1 MCHNHGHCRVTQDH
15 THTCRCDFGWTL
27 SSNCKQPID
36 LAIVVSIAAVF
47 LILGMGTRA
56 IRGRF
61 RRMKRKTR
69 IAYQRLEE
77 QYTSEVQELTKDW
90 LVRANEL
97 ELMHRID
104 TGFEGAFAEVYIARW
119 HNDKVAVKRLRD
131 SIRAM
136 SVFNATITS
145 DFEREI
151 RTLRRT
157 RHRNVVLFYGAGE
170 WAGCSFLVIEYCERG
185 SLRSIIQNS
194 PELLDRGMSCRLAL
208 DAAKGMRFLHSL
220 NPPQIHRD
228 LKSANLLVTENWV
241 CKVAD
246 LGTSRLISEL
256 TDGNDG
262 EGSMLVT
269 EVEQDFVLVEDEVR
283 HGGRGGGACS
293 FFWRTL
299 FFFFFFFLHS
309 QPLMDKLLTG
319 LCCSPL
325 SRYSRRPLTG

>member
-1 MCHNHGHCRVTQDH
+1 MCHNHGLCHVTQDH

-27 SSNCKQPID
+27 SKDCKQPID
-36 LAIVVSIAAVF
+36 LAIIVSIAGAF
-47 LILGMGTRA
+47 LLLGMGLRA
-56 IRGRF
+56 IRRRF
-61 RRMKRKTR
+61 RRMKKKTR

-77 QYTSEVQELTKDW
+77 QYTSEVQELSKDW
-90 LVRANEL
+90 LVRASEL
-97 ELMHRID
+97 ELMDRID
-104 TGFEGAFAEVYIARW
+104 RGFEGTFAEVYMARW
-119 HNDKVAVKRLRD
+119 HNDTVAVKRLRD

-194 PELLDRGMSCRLAL
+194 PELLDTSMCCRLAL

-256 TDGNDG
+256 TDAHGDG
-262 EGSMLVT
+262 DMLVS
-269 EVEQDFVLVEDEVR
+269 EVEQDFVLVEDEVGLR
-283 HGGRGGGACS
+283 WEGGHG
-293 FFWRTL
+293 
-299 FFFFFFFLHS
+299 
-309 QPLMDKLLTG
+309 
-319 LCCSPL
+319 
-325 SRYSRRPLTG
+325 